1 MRYFRVLIVLLAFK
15 YVINSTELSS
25 RIDQLN
31 QVASVALE
39 TPEKTRYKDLQ
50 VYYYIE
56 TEADGIALDVE
67 ISGKGRT
74 IFVNGVE
81 VKYDPVFFELVEPY
95 LDAYTVE
102 IVPEPE
108 TWSAEGPQKRRS
120 GRFL

>member
-108 TWSAEGPQKRRS
+108 T
-120 GRFL
+120 